1 VSPISGEMVQQSVEI
16 SSPLGAWETPE
27 DGYFSGESVAKG
39 FVMLNIYVGFEMAA
53 SRAEVGDD
61 AGALSILVPLMGAV
75 EEWLVTN
82 ADADIEDDLI
92 YLELF
97 IENLNARTVVPSS
110 PRPAPEPWP
119 ND

>member
-1 VSPISGEMVQQSVEI
+1 
-16 SSPLGAWETPE
+16 
-27 DGYFSGESVAKG
+27 
-39 FVMLNIYVGFEMAA
+39 MAA

-61 AGALSILVPLMGAV
+61 AGALSILLPLMGAA
-75 EEWLVTN
+75 EQWLGTN

-92 YLELF
+92 YIELF
-97 IENLNARTVVPSS
+97 IENLEARTVVPNT